1 MNIRSLIIVILLL
14 SGVTSATASI
24 LPSDR
29 LIIVSGTVRE
39 KTHKKK
45 LAGVNL
51 SVRGRNIA
59 TVTNSEGAFTL
70 KIPRSRIGAGI
81 LAEHIGYGTALL
93 DGKRLYN
100 GASML
105 TIWLTPATKTLDELT
120 VYGADA
126 KSLVKEAI
134 GKIPQNY
141 SSSPNMFSSF
151 YRETIQ
157 KGKRYVG
164 ISEAIIDVLKRPYRT
179 RTIAGDR
186 VRIAKGRR
194 LMSQRKND
202 TIAVKIMG
210 GPTLPVALDIVKNED
225 FLLNESDLD
234 LYEFK
239 MEPMDIID
247 DRPQFVVGFKPFAKT
262 DYAMYNG
269 KIYIDLETLSITRA
283 EFSLDVSDREKATR
297 AILYKKPRGLHFKPQ
312 EMAFTVTYK
321 IQDGITYLNYIKV
334 KTRFKCD
341 WKRRL
346 FSSGF
351 TALAEMVMVDRDNSP
366 LQDISRKEAFGRREI
381 FSDKVDDFSDREFW
395 KDYNIIEPTES
406 LENAVLKLS
415 RR

>member
-1 MNIRSLIIVILLL
+1 MNIRSLIIVLLLL
-14 SGVTSATASI
+14 SGVSSAKASI
-24 LPSDR
+24 LPSDS
-29 LIIVSGTVRE
+29 LVIVSGTVRE
-39 KTHKKK
+39 KAHKKK

-51 SVRGRNIA
+51 SVRGSNIA

-70 KIPRSRIGAGI
+70 KIPRSMIDGGI
-81 LAEHIGYGTALL
+81 IAEHIGYGTALL
-93 DGKRLYN
+93 DGKRLKN
-100 GASML
+100 GSSML
-105 TIWLTPATKTLDELT
+105 TIWLIPAAKTLDEIT

-164 ISEAIIDVLKRPYRT
+164 ISEAIIDVLKRPYKT
-179 RTIAGDR
+179 RTTAGDR

-210 GPTLPVALDIVKNED
+210 GPTLPVALDIVKNEE
-225 FLLNESDLD
+225 FLLNEPDLD

-239 MEPMDIID
+239 MKPMDIID
-247 DRPQFVVGFKPFAKT
+247 DRPQFVVGFMPLAKT
-262 DYAMYNG
+262 DYAMHKG
-269 KIYIDLETLSITRA
+269 KLYIDLETLSITRA
-283 EFSLDVSDREKATR
+283 EFALDVSDREKATR

-312 EMAFTVTYK
+312 EMTFTVTYK
-321 IQDGITYLNYIKV
+321 FQNGISYLNYIKV

-351 TALAEMVMVDRDNSP
+351 TALAEMVMVDRDDSP
-366 LQDISRKEAFGRREI
+366 LQDISRKEAFGRRDI
-381 FSDKVDDFSDREFW
+381 FSDKVDDFSDPEFW